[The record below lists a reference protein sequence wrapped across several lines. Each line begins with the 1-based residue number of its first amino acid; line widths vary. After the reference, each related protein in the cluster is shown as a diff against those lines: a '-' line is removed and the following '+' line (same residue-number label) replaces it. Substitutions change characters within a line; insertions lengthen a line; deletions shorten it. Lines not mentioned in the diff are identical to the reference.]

1 MRSLRTAKIL
11 TTAFA
16 LALVGAAC
24 QPQPGATNTNATN
37 TTNANANAT
46 NSTGATNANDTG
58 AATATFSTRE
68 PEQYQATLVIT
79 TAATNKGQAMNL
91 PTMQV
96 ARSGDNRRYSISNLP
111 AIGEVV
117 FLDRADKRYVVLPTR
132 KQYLELGAGTTGFD
146 VRSLTPA
153 QMVDRLKNQPGVE
166 RVGDDTVNGRSVT
179 KFRYATA
186 GHTATQAGDVRA
198 DNYVYVDKDTGL
210 PIKVET
216 AVQSSGNVAGASQGQ
231 LVAEMRDLTTTVDPT
246 LFDLPQGYTQIT
258 QEQMKQYMQTLATVF
273 QFVMQG
279 MNNMNGGN
287 GVNAGGGA
295 NTAPTTAPT
304 STASPAPT
312 RP

>member
-1 MRSLRTAKIL
+1 MRSLRTEKIL
-11 TTAFA
+11 IAA
-16 LALVGAAC
+16 LALALTVAAC
-24 QPQPGATNTNATN
+24 QPGATNTNATN
-37 TTNANANAT
+37 TTNTNANST
-46 NSTGATNANDTG
+46 NTTSVTNAND
-58 AATATFSTRE
+58 ATSSPTAFETRE
-68 PEQYQATLVIT
+68 PSQYQATLVIT
-79 TAATNKGQAMNL
+79 TAATNKGQAMSL

-153 QMVDRLKNQPGVE
+153 QMVDRLKNQPGVT
-166 RVGDDTVNGRSVT
+166 RVGDDTVNGRSVI
-179 KFRYATA
+179 KYRYAAA
-186 GHTATQAGDVRA
+186 GHTATQAGDVQA
-198 DNYVYVDKDTGL
+198 ENYVYVDKDTGL

-216 AVQSSGNVAGASQGQ
+216 AVQSSGNVAGASQGH
-231 LVAEMRDLTTTVDPT
+231 LVAELRDLTTTVDPT
-246 LFDLPQGYTQIT
+246 LFDPPQGYTQIT

-279 MNNMNGGN
+279 MNNMGGGGSSGGN
-287 GVNAGGGA
+287 GSSG
-295 NTAPTTAPT
+295 TTATPG
-304 STASPAPT
+304 SSPVGTASPAPT